1 MKMRFWRAELSEA
14 DGSCPPLRPRGTRP
28 TNISIDNGDL
38 IRSWAASMKHSIE
51 SLGLDSARER
61 REFLRVMAFG
71 LVAGPA
77 VLPCSTLVQDTANP
91 ARGAQP
97 LPGPGM
103 PGPFPG
109 QIVEVKSRNVISN
122 YRVNSVVVSKM
133 IELGMMELTGAA
145 TPLKAWQTFVN
156 KDDVVAIKVNASG
169 LPYCVSSP
177 EIILEIIRALNE
189 VGIPPQHIYL
199 YERYTEQLDLVG
211 YYAYVPERVR
221 VVGLDGSRLQLGGF
235 DKDIYAERSFFGEEE
250 TRSYLATLL
259 SQVVTKIINV
269 PNLKDH
275 SAAGVTG
282 CLKNIGYGSFDNV
295 ARSHKIPTT
304 QTKIFIGQLCSM
316 EPLRSKTVLQ
326 IMDGLRG
333 VYHGGPFARNR
344 NFIWYPGLIYVGTD
358 PVAIDRIELDV
369 VEAKRKEV
377 GAVSLWDR
385 SPENLAPE
393 MVYVE
398 NPRKNL
404 FIREPEHIQY
414 AGSLG
419 LGVYELEKIKFKQ
432 IIVT

>member
-1 MKMRFWRAELSEA
+1 MK
-14 DGSCPPLRPRGTRP
+14 
-28 TNISIDNGDL
+28 
-38 IRSWAASMKHSIE
+38 
-51 SLGLDSARER
+51 R
-61 REFLRVMAFG
+61 REFLQGMVLG
-71 LVAGPA
+71 LLGESIAYPKSDSADDRANKAGTDRFPQ
-77 VLPCSTLVQDTANP
+77 TM
-91 ARGAQP
+91 
-97 LPGPGM
+97 GM

-109 QIVEVKSRNVISN
+109 QIIELKSNNVIVQN
-122 YRVNSVVVSKM
+122 RVDPDIVRKM
-133 IELGMMELTGAA
+133 VDRGMIELTGAS
-145 TPLKAWQTFVN
+145 TPLKAWQFFFN

-177 EIILEIIRALNE
+177 EIVLEIIRALNLA
-189 VGIPPQHIYL
+189 GIPPQHIYL

-211 YYAYVPERVR
+211 YYAVVPERIR
-221 VVGLDGSRLQLGGF
+221 VVGLNGSRQELGGF
-235 DKDIYAERSFFGEEE
+235 DKNIYAERSFFGEEE
-250 TRSYLATLL
+250 TRSYLAKLV

-282 CLKNIGYGSFDNV
+282 CLKNIAYGSFDNV

-304 QTKIFIGQLCSM
+304 RTKTFIGQLCSM

-333 VYHGGPFARNR
+333 VYHGGPFARNQ
-344 NFIWYPGLIYVGTD
+344 NYLWYPGLIYFGTD
-358 PVAIDRIELDV
+358 PVAIDRVELDI
-369 VEAKRKEV
+369 VEAKRKEA

-393 MVYVE
+393 TVYIE

-419 LGVYELEKIKFKQ
+419 LGVYEMEKIRRRQ
-432 IIVT
+432 INVT